1 MILGL
6 ILAAIG
12 VWWFLHSRQES
23 GSVSG
28 TIEVDEVHVASRYG
42 GRVQDIPVNEGD
54 RLAAGQLIVQMDA
67 AELEARRANAA
78 AQLAELEKGPRVQEI
93 EAAKREWQSQQ
104 AELEYARAEADR
116 AQELYG
122 RQVISRSEYDRTR
135 SRADG
140 LEKSTAAAQQRFEV
154 LAEGTRPERIAQALA
169 QLAEIEAQLREMR
182 VLAPAASVVEVLSVK
197 PGDVV
202 GANREVATLLLADR
216 LWVRVYVPELWLG
229 HIRLGQSVKVTVD
242 AWPGSEFEGVV
253 EQINRTAE
261 FTPRNVQTVADRIRQ
276 VFGIKIALKNTGEK
290 LRAGMSADVV
300 FPGVPPRP
308 RNW

>member
-216 LWVRVYVPELWLG
+216 LWVRVYVP
-229 HIRLGQSVKVTVD
+229 
-242 AWPGSEFEGVV
+242 AW
-253 EQINRTAE
+253 T
-261 FTPRNVQTVADRIRQ
+261 
-276 VFGIKIALKNTGEK
+276 
-290 LRAGMSADVV
+290 
-300 FPGVPPRP
+300 
-308 RNW
+308 